1 MNLIQKIKN
10 LLERI
15 AEVNEQEFKG
25 ERLDYTALSRI
36 CRSSQKDNEKEG
48 SLHG

>member
-25 ERLDYTALSRI
+25 QRLDYTTLNRI
-36 CRSSQKDNEKEG
+36 CHSSQKNNKKEG
-48 SLHG
+48 SLRG